1 MGTITLFLKDDVEK
15 ILREVARYLYGSKK
29 GSLSKVVEDALNLYR
44 HVIEEKEKRCFYKAY
59 KGDTLVAEASSIDEL
74 AEKVRSK
81 GVDVRGLRI
90 ISSKPL
96 NEKIR
101 SGYRFRSR

>member
-15 ILREVARYLYGSKK
+15 ILREIARYLYGSKK

-44 HVIEEKEKRCFYKAY
+44 HVIEERGKRYFYKAY
-59 KGDTLVAEASSIDEL
+59 KGDILVAEANSIDEL

-96 NEKIR
+96 NKKIR
-101 SGYRFRSR
+101 TGYRFHSR